1 MRKRKQ
7 STPNTEATLRGSSD
21 ITEQHGLEPMLS
33 APAETSTAPDML
45 VITTEG
51 SVLHT
56 ASIPNDPILDPPN
69 GQGPTTSTE
78 IPTKTP
84 YEAPHEIP
92 RANTRPQYDKFD
104 NSDYYKSYKRQR
116 GIDGAIHIL
125 VATNGLQTG
134 IPTSNFTIAP
144 TQANIFSAFVDLPME
159 HVDPCLHAFLI
170 VDNKA
175 DTLTQSHM
183 LQDPEISKFIQ
194 AQIPELK
201 GLQKLD
207 VFDIKPMSQ
216 KPNGAPLLSSIWTYR
231 RKRSPTGEILKH
243 KARLS
248 LRGHN
253 SNMGGTTGKFML
265 Q

>member
-7 STPNTEATLRGSSD
+7 SPPNTEASLRGSSD

-69 GQGPTTSTE
+69 GQGPTTSME
-78 IPTKTP
+78 IPTETP
-84 YEAPHEIP
+84 YKVPHELP
-92 RANTRPQYDKFD
+92 RANTRPQYDRFD
-104 NSDYYKSYKRQR
+104 NSDYDKSFKRQR

-159 HVDPCLHAFLI
+159 HVDPCLHAFPI

-175 DTLTQSHM
+175 DTLTQGQMFKTH
-183 LQDPEISKFIQ
+183 DVDKFIQ
-194 AQIPELK
+194 AQHKEATEMDEAELAAFDQELK
-201 GLQKLD
+201 DFGTEELPGDAANLED
-207 VFDIKPMSQ
+207 APFDS
-216 KPNGAPLLSSIWTYR
+216 
-231 RKRSPTGEILKH
+231 RK
-243 KARLS
+243 
-248 LRGHN
+248 
-253 SNMGGTTGKFML
+253 
-265 Q
+265 